1 MASRLFMIAII
12 IAIWIAVMAAGVFMI
27 RDGRDS
33 KRTVKALTTRLIL
46 TVALLA
52 FIVLGYFMGW
62 ISPHGVFV
70 RPPS

>member
-1 MASRLFMIAII
+1 MASKAFIIALI
-12 IAIWIAVMAAGVFMI
+12 IAIWIAVMSAGVFMI

-33 KRTVKALTTRLIL
+33 RRTVKALTTRLIL

-52 FIVLGYFMGW
+52 FIVIGYFMGW
-62 ISPHGVFV
+62 ITPHGVFV